1 MVAILLAANMLSFL
15 VIPANVVSLFTLVCH
30 LGEGKADKKD
40 LVSKLISA
48 GDSVLTRLWICV
60 KDDKGRID
68 EQIDKDVG
76 TQLSAKSLTWS
87 YANILHSLH
96 LRKTAVSTL
105 EKTFP
110 LAL

>member
-1 MVAILLAANMLSFL
+1 M
-15 VIPANVVSLFTLVCH
+15 CH
-30 LGEGKADKKD
+30 LGEGKADRKG

-96 LRKTAVSTL
+96 LRKKAVSTL
-105 EKTFP
+105 GKTYFG
-110 LAL
+110 AL

>member
-1 MVAILLAANMLSFL
+1 MGHLA
-15 VIPANVVSLFTLVCH
+15 
-30 LGEGKADKKD
+30 EGKTDRKD

-60 KDDKGRID
+60 KNDKGRID
-68 EQIDKDVG
+68 EQIDKVVG

-96 LRKTAVSTL
+96 LRKTAISTL
-105 EKTFP
+105 EKLSP
-110 LAL
+110 MPYEYE

>member
-1 MVAILLAANMLSFL
+1 M
-15 VIPANVVSLFTLVCH
+15 CH
-30 LGEGKADKKD
+30 LGEGKADRKD

-68 EQIDKDVG
+68 EQIDKVVG

-96 LRKTAVSTL
+96 LRKTAVSTF
-105 EKTFP
+105 EKQFLVP
-110 LAL
+110 YEYELL

>member
-1 MVAILLAANMLSFL
+1 MCDQVVGFPVISF
-15 VIPANVVSLFTLVCH
+15 
-30 LGEGKADKKD
+30 

-48 GDSVLTRLWICV
+48 GDSALTRLWICV
-60 KDDKGRID
+60 KNDKGRID
-68 EQIDKDVG
+68 EQVDKVVG

-96 LRKTAVSTL
+96 LRETVVSTL

-110 LAL
+110 NAL